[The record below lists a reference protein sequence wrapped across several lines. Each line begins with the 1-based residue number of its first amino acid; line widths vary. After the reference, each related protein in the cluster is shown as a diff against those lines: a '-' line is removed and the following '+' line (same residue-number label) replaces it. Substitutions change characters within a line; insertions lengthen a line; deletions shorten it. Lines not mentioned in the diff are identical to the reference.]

1 MLGGTHGKILHVNLS
16 TGQTHVERP
25 TDDLYRLLA
34 GGRALV
40 AYLLLR
46 DLAPDTGAL
55 DPDNLLLF
63 APGAMQGTSF
73 PGAGRHGVGGKSPLT
88 GALGSSEVG
97 GWWGHEFKRAG
108 YDALV
113 VRGRAEEPVYL
124 WIQDGQ
130 VEIRPAGHLWGLTTG
145 PAQAAIRQELSDDK
159 VRVAQIGPAGEN
171 LVRFAAIMH
180 DVNRAAGRTGMGAL
194 MGSKNLKAVAVR
206 GTLKLQV
213 ADRNRV
219 NSVSRWLAEN
229 YKKLMGWAAAGI
241 GRGTQDALPGLAKVG
256 GLPVHNFGKATFEH
270 PELLSGKRN
279 YEMFLKERDTCQA
292 CPVRCKQVFANEDK
306 DPYRQLDPVY
316 GGAEYEAMAAFGPC
330 CGVEDNLAVL
340 KANELANAYGLDAI
354 STGVAI
360 AFAME
365 CFEHG
370 IITAG
375 DTGGLH
381 YRWGDGDLVV
391 RTVERIARREG
402 FGDVLAEGVERM
414 ARRFGPESQ
423 PFNMTVKG
431 QELPMHEPRLKP
443 ALGVGYAVAP
453 VGADH
458 MMNMHDTAFTTKGR
472 SIQRVNS
479 ALAEPIGPVDR
490 ESLGEDKM
498 QIFYHELNWS
508 HFQDCALICMFYCY
522 DYEHLAEALSGV
534 TGLEYGIADILAIG
548 ERAQTL
554 SRLFNL
560 REGFIADDDELPKR
574 VMTAFDEGPIEG
586 SGISDQDFAWFRRRF
601 YERMGWDPDSG
612 VPGEERLHSLE
623 LDQLLAGISYR

>member
-1 MLGGTHGKILHVNLS
+1 MLGGTYGKILHVNLT
-16 TGQTHVERP
+16 TGETHVERP
-25 TDDLYRLLA
+25 GDDVYRLLA

-46 DLAPDTGAL
+46 DLAPGTEAL
-55 DPDNLLLF
+55 DPDNLLIF
-63 APGAMQGTSF
+63 APGIMQGTSF

-88 GALGSSEVG
+88 GALGSAEVG

-124 WIQDGQ
+124 WIKDGE
-130 VEIRPAGHLWGLTTG
+130 VEIRPAAHLWGLTTG
-145 PAQAAIRQELSDDK
+145 PAQAAIRQELGDDK
-159 VRVAQIGPAGEN
+159 VRIAQIGPGGEN
-171 LVRFAAIMH
+171 LVRYAAIMH
-180 DVNRAAGRTGMGAL
+180 DVNRAAGRTGLGAL

-206 GTLKLQV
+206 GTLNLEV
-213 ADRNRV
+213 ADRGRV
-219 NSVSRWLAEN
+219 TNVSRWLAEN
-229 YKKLMGWAAAGI
+229 YKKLMGWATAGI
-241 GRGTQDALPGLAKVG
+241 GRGTQDGLPGLARVG

-270 PELLSGKRN
+270 PELLAGKRN

-292 CPVRCKQVFANEDK
+292 CPVSCKQVFANDDE
-306 DPYRQLDPVY
+306 DPYRQLDPIY

-330 CGVEDNLAVL
+330 CGVDDNLAVL
-340 KANELANAYGLDAI
+340 KANEMANAYGLDAI

-360 AFAME
+360 AFAIE
-365 CFEHG
+365 CFENG
-370 IITAG
+370 IITDG
-375 DTGGLH
+375 DTGGLQLH
-381 YRWGDGDLVV
+381 WGDGDLVV

-414 ARRFGPESQ
+414 ARRFGPESL

-458 MMNMHDTAFTTKGR
+458 MMNMHDTAFTSKGR
-472 SIQRVNS
+472 SMDRVNS

-498 QIFYHELNWS
+498 QVFYHELNWS

-534 TGLEYGIADILAIG
+534 TGIEYGIADILDIG

-560 REGFIADDDELPKR
+560 REGFTAEDDQLPER

-586 SGISDQDFAWFRRRF
+586 SGISPQDFVWFRKRF

-612 VPGEERLHSLE
+612 VPGEECLGRLE
-623 LDQLLAGISYR
+623 LDQLLAGIAYR